1 MTANNI
7 MEVYIKKIAFVF
19 PPSSLNSVGVE
30 NSFIPNGILTLSKQL
45 KHWRNDIEVKVF
57 DGSVMGVPDII
68 ESILEFAP
76 QLVGVS
82 ALCGNYKPGKRILE
96 ACHNAGIIT
105 LVGNHHANYLWEI
118 IPSLPVGQ
126 LAAIDY
132 IITGNS
138 DIETLRPLIEAIEN
152 EGKFIDQVPNLC
164 YKTKGEWIRPQRIR
178 YNPATLATPDLSY
191 ISDFEPYFINYRN
204 IFHRFHTN
212 PEQVKPININFFKGC
227 IQGATS
233 PCIYCCLKD
242 HKLQHTEPEVFWQH
256 ISDLYHHFGF
266 NYFFE
271 TANSITSL
279 SSIAFTH
286 SRNYLEGIVHAMPDE
301 LKGKIG
307 FMVYGRADELK
318 PEVIGLLKAMQVT
331 RVVIGF
337 DSGDPDLLKTGINKD
352 NITPGMNYGVA
363 KQLSDNGIQIYGCY
377 VPGAKGETLDT
388 LKITRDEILKIM
400 ELPLCCAIEYTSLAP
415 MPGSGAWRK
424 IRKDFFAENG
434 VSDVL
439 DVEKIAK
446 FWVKKMVPIIDWE
459 MVENIKYEIQLK
471 AAHYGVVFGGYY

>member
-1 MTANNI
+1 MDIN
-7 MEVYIKKIAFVF
+7 KIAFVF

-45 KHWRNDIEVKVF
+45 KGWRNDIDIKVF

-68 ESILEFAP
+68 ESILKFSP
-76 QLVGVS
+76 QLVGIS

-96 ACHNAGIIT
+96 ACHAAGIIT
-105 LVGNHHANYLWEI
+105 MVGNHHANYLWEI
-118 IPSLPVGQ
+118 LPMLPDEQ
-126 LAAIDY
+126 LSAIDY

-138 DIETLRPLIEAIEN
+138 DIDTLRPLVEAIEN
-152 EGKFIDQVPNLC
+152 GGSAMYQVPNLC
-164 YKTKGEWIRPQRIR
+164 YKTQGEWIRPQRIR
-178 YNPATLATPDLSY
+178 YNLAKLATPDLSY
-191 ISDFEPYFINYRN
+191 ISDFEPYFANYRN
-204 IFHRFHTN
+204 IFHRFH
-212 PEQVKPININFFKGC
+212 PDSEQVKPVNINFFKGC

-256 ISDLYHHFGF
+256 ISDLYYHYGF

-271 TANSITSL
+271 TANSLTSL
-279 SSIAFTH
+279 CNIAFTH

-307 FMVYGRADELK
+307 FMVYGRADELN
-318 PEVIGLLKAMQVT
+318 PEIIGLLKAMQVK
-331 RVVIGF
+331 RVVVGF

-352 NITPGMNYGVA
+352 NITLGMNYGVA

-377 VPGAKGETLDT
+377 VPGAKGETKTT
-388 LKITRDEILKIM
+388 LKTTRDEILRIM
-400 ELPLCCAIEYTSLAP
+400 ELPHCCAIEYTSLAP

-424 IRKDFFAENG
+424 IRKDFFNENG
-434 VSDVL
+434 VNDVL

-446 FWVKKMVPIIDWE
+446 FWASKMAPGISWEQVEEIKQEVKNE
-459 MVENIKYEIQLK
+459 
-471 AAHYGVVFGGYY
+471 AAKWGVVFGGYY